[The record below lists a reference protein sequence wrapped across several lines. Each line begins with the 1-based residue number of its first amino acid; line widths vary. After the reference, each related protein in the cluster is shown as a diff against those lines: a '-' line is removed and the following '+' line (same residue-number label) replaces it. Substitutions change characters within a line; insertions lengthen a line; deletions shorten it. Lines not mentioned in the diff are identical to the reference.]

1 MFKSNKFGRIFW
13 VDDEL
18 EFKSCP
24 LNVDETGDF
33 DCEDYVSE
41 WTDWEGV
48 DMNELLAIHKV
59 CILNKTQYAGSLT
72 LNDKAHKITNSDEPV
87 IINLPEGTNLKKR
100 SMQYDYADKV
110 IDSQELEG
118 DISTVKDSDYADK
131 VDTLVDKMG
140 MNSYKWDEQF
150 YNEIV
155 KNDKF
160 SFGRF
165 NDPDYPIHLSQ
176 T

>member
-33 DCEDYVSE
+33 NCEDYVSE

-59 CILNKTQYAGSLT
+59 CILNKTQYAGSLS
-72 LNDKAHKITNSDEPV
+72 LNDKAH
-87 IINLPEGTNLKKR
+87 
-100 SMQYDYADKV
+100 KV

-118 DISTVKDSDYADK
+118 DISTYTDDDYADK
-131 VDTLVDKMG
+131 VDTLVDNMK

-150 YNEIV
+150 YNELV
-155 KNDKF
+155 TDYNYRFPKF
-160 SFGRF
+160 MSI
-165 NDPDYPIHLSQ
+165 DYP
-176 T
+176 TK

>member
-33 DCEDYVSE
+33 SCDDYVSE

-59 CILNKTQYAGSLT
+59 CILNKTQYAGSLS
-72 LNDKAHKITNSDEPV
+72 LNDYAHKITD
-87 IINLPEGTNLKKR
+87 KK
-100 SMQYDYADKV
+100 D
-110 IDSQELEG
+110 
-118 DISTVKDSDYADK
+118 DYADK

-140 MNSYKWDEQF
+140 MTKYKFDEQF
-150 YNEIV
+150 YNELETDY
-155 KNDKF
+155 NYRFPKF
-160 SFGRF
+160 MEI
-165 NDPDYPIHLSQ
+165 NYPQ
-176 T
+176 FKGEDNK

>member
-24 LNVDETGDF
+24 LNVDGTGDF
-33 DCEDYVSE
+33 TCEDYVSD

-48 DMNELLAIHKV
+48 DMNELLNIHKV
-59 CILNKTQYAGSLT
+59 CILNKTQYAGSLS
-72 LNDKAHKITNSDEPV
+72 LNDKAH
-87 IINLPEGTNLKKR
+87 
-100 SMQYDYADKV
+100 KV

-118 DISTVKDSDYADK
+118 DISTYRDSDYADK
-131 VDTLVDKMG
+131 VDTLVDNMG
-140 MNSYKWDEQF
+140 MRKYKWDEQF

-155 KNDKF
+155 KDSTFSYGKF
-160 SFGRF
+160 
-165 NDPDYPIHLSQ
+165 NETNYPLHLQ
-176 T
+176 QQ

>member
-33 DCEDYVSE
+33 SCDDYVSE

-59 CILNKTQYAGSLT
+59 CILNKTQYAGSLS
-72 LNDKAHKITNSDEPV
+72 LNDYAHKITD
-87 IINLPEGTNLKKR
+87 KKDN
-100 SMQYDYADKV
+100 YG
-110 IDSQELEG
+110 E
-118 DISTVKDSDYADK
+118 K
-131 VDTLVDKMG
+131 VDRLVDNMG
-140 MNSYKWDEQF
+140 MRKYKWDEQF
-150 YNEIV
+150 YKEIV
-155 KNDKF
+155 KDSKF
-160 SFGRF
+160 SYGKF
-165 NDPDYPIHLSQ
+165 NENNYPTHLQ
-176 T
+176 QH

>member
-24 LNVDETGDF
+24 LNVDGTGDF

-41 WTDWEGV
+41 WIDWEGV

-59 CILNKTQYAGSLT
+59 CILNKTQYAGSLS
-72 LNDKAHKITNSDEPV
+72 LNDYAHKVTD
-87 IINLPEGTNLKKR
+87 KKD
-100 SMQYDYADKV
+100 DYA
-110 IDSQELEG
+110 E
-118 DISTVKDSDYADK
+118 K
-131 VDTLVDKMG
+131 VDRLVDNMG
-140 MNSYKWDEQF
+140 MKEYKWDEQF

-176 T
+176 S

>member
-1 MFKSNKFGRIFW
+1 MYKSETFGRIFW
-13 VDDEL
+13 VDDDF

-33 DCEDYVSE
+33 TCEDYVSE

-48 DMNELLAIHKV
+48 DMNLLLAIHR
-59 CILNKTQYAGSLT
+59 CELLNKTQYAGSLT
-72 LNDKAHKITNSDEPV
+72 LNDKAH
-87 IINLPEGTNLKKR
+87 
-100 SMQYDYADKV
+100 KV

-140 MNSYKWDEQF
+140 MTNYKFDEQF

-155 KNDKF
+155 KDSTFSYGKF
-160 SFGRF
+160 
-165 NDPDYPIHLSQ
+165 NEINYPLHLQ
-176 T
+176 QQ

>member
-24 LNVDETGDF
+24 LCVDGTGDF
-33 DCEDYVSE
+33 NCEDYVSE

-59 CILNKTQYAGSLT
+59 CILNKTQYAGSLS
-72 LNDKAHKITNSDEPV
+72 LNDKAH
-87 IINLPEGTNLKKR
+87 
-100 SMQYDYADKV
+100 KV

-118 DISTVKDSDYADK
+118 DISTVRDSDYADK

-140 MNSYKWDEQF
+140 MTKYKFDESF
-150 YNEIV
+150 YNELV
-155 KNDKF
+155 TDYNYRFPKF
-160 SFGRF
+160 MSI
-165 NDPDYPIHLSQ
+165 DYP
-176 T
+176 TK

>member
-33 DCEDYVSE
+33 DCDDYVSE

-59 CILNKTQYAGSLT
+59 CILNKTQYAGSLS
-72 LNDKAHKITNSDEPV
+72 LNDYAHKITD
-87 IINLPEGTNLKKR
+87 KK
-100 SMQYDYADKV
+100 D
-110 IDSQELEG
+110 
-118 DISTVKDSDYADK
+118 DYADK
-131 VDTLVDKMG
+131 VDTLVDKMQ
-140 MNSYKWDEQF
+140 MTNYKFDESFYKELVTDYNYRFPKFMEINYPQF
-150 YNEIV
+150 RGEDN
-155 KNDKF
+155 K
-160 SFGRF
+160 
-165 NDPDYPIHLSQ
+165 
-176 T
+176 

>member
-33 DCEDYVSE
+33 DAEDYVSD

-59 CILNKTQYAGSLT
+59 CILNKTQYAGSLS
-72 LNDKAHKITNSDEPV
+72 LNDKAHKITNNDDNYGE
-87 IINLPEGTNLKKR
+87 
-100 SMQYDYADKV
+100 
-110 IDSQELEG
+110 
-118 DISTVKDSDYADK
+118 K
-131 VDTLVDKMG
+131 VDRLVDKMG
-140 MNSYKWDEQF
+140 MTNYKFDENL

-155 KNDKF
+155 IDSKF
-160 SFGRF
+160 SYGKF
-165 NDPDYPIHLSQ
+165 NEINYPIHLSQ
-176 T
+176 S

>member
-1 MFKSNKFGRIFW
+1 MYKSETFGRIFW

-33 DCEDYVSE
+33 DTWDYVSE

-48 DMNELLAIHKV
+48 DMNLLLGIHRWEL
-59 CILNKTQYAGSLT
+59 LNKTQYAGSLT
-72 LNDKAHKITNSDEPV
+72 LNDKAH
-87 IINLPEGTNLKKR
+87 
-100 SMQYDYADKV
+100 KV

-118 DISTVKDSDYADK
+118 DISTVKDSDYAEK
-131 VDTLVDKMG
+131 VDRLVDNMG
-140 MNSYKWDEQF
+140 MREYKWDEQF

-155 KNDKF
+155 KDSTFSYGKF
-160 SFGRF
+160 
-165 NDPDYPIHLSQ
+165 NETNYPIHLSQ
-176 T
+176 S